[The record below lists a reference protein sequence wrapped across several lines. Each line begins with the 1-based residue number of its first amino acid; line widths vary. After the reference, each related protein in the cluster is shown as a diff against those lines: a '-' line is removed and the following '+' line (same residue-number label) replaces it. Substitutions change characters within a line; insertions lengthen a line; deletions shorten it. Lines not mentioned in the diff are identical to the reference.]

1 MESQAQKDAIQ
12 RLMKSVRFTPLGAI
26 GQARCD
32 QEYEAAQAAIHA
44 ALTASVSEEAIF
56 NRIHDG
62 ERGWPSEKIGSLV
75 PRPEVDIAVKQE
87 RTMQEEAKKPRPNYT
102 QDVTNKVIALM
113 EGEGLK
119 PWDVSWDRGLTKAF
133 NPYTREKGRQ
143 GREYRGAN
151 ALNLLMAQLGRDSAD
166 PRWLTFNQ
174 AKDAGFSIRKGA
186 RAESVMYWQFPDQ
199 KEQKVEWNA
208 GTNSP
213 SGCGVFQLK
222 GGKYAAY
229 FGDLGWMKEA
239 DTFDEAR
246 DMTIKGSRFRNA
258 ERFQWAAVDEMGA
271 TATNGRPKPIF
282 ALVFNGADISGMPPM
297 KERRVFD
304 ANERAERL
312 IQATGAV
319 IEHRELAR
327 VGKGFTVNMAYY
339 DSKADQITVPPRGH
353 FKCEGDYY
361 RTLVHEIAHWT
372 GHESRLNRGLDEAKR
387 GTPEYA
393 WEELRAEMA
402 SAMICS
408 ALGVDGGLADHA
420 AYLDEY
426 VKLLKEDRSAIFK
439 AARDAEKIYNAV
451 FEFDP
456 ELRAEVEGHL
466 ADNAISTADPNA
478 KKQQVVDFKKIIKA
492 DLPSFAPIKPTV
504 ESVAEA
510 PVAAPVQPLT
520 VETKPE
526 ASPPTAV
533 PTPVSEVDIEI
544 DFGDLRLNDEAETRV
559 AAGTVQTLDDEI
571 GLDDFEITAAF
582 DGEFDDIE
590 VGGPTP

>member
-1 MESQAQKDAIQ
+1 M
-12 RLMKSVRFTPLGAI
+12 
-26 GQARCD
+26 
-32 QEYEAAQAAIHA
+32 
-44 ALTASVSEEAIF
+44 
-56 NRIHDG
+56 
-62 ERGWPSEKIGSLV
+62 
-75 PRPEVDIAVKQE
+75 
-87 RTMQEEAKKPRPNYT
+87 EAKQPRPNYT

-133 NPYTREKGRQ
+133 NPYTRERGRQ

-151 ALNLLMAQLGRDSAD
+151 ALNLLMAQLDRDSAD

-186 RAESVMYWQFPDQ
+186 RAESVMYWQFPDSKGQ
-199 KEQKVEWNA
+199 EVEWNSGA
-208 GTNSP
+208 SRP
-213 SGCGVFQLK
+213 SGTGVFQLK
-222 GGKYAAY
+222 DGKYAA
-229 FGDLGWMKEA
+229 FGAQGWMKEA

-258 ERFQWAAVDEMGA
+258 ERFQWAAVDEVEA
-271 TATNGRPKPIF
+271 TAKNGRPKPIF
-282 ALVFNGADISGMPPM
+282 ALVFNGADIVGMPPM

-327 VGKGFTVNMAYY
+327 VGKGFTVNNAYY
-339 DSKADQITVPPRGH
+339 DSAADQITVPPRGH
-353 FKCEGDYY
+353 FKSEGDYY
-361 RTLVHEIAHWT
+361 RTVIHEIAHWT

-408 ALGVDGGLADHA
+408 ALGVDGGLEDHA

-451 FEFDP
+451 FDFDP
-456 ELRAEVEGHL
+456 DLRAEVEGHL

-492 DLPSFAPIKPTV
+492 DLPSFAPIKPAV
-504 ESVAEA
+504 A
-510 PVAAPVQPLT
+510 PVAAPPATAPVASPVPLPA
-520 VETKPE
+520 VESKPE
-526 ASPPTAV
+526 ASPPPAV
-533 PTPVSEVDIEI
+533 PAPVAEVDIEI
-544 DFGDLRLNDEAETRV
+544 DFSGLRLNSEVETRV
-559 AAGTVQTLDDEI
+559 VVGAAEGLDDEI
-571 GLDDFEITAAF
+571 GLDGFEMDAAL
-582 DGEFDDIE
+582 DGEFSDID
-590 VGGPTP
+590 VGGPAP